1 MYSLVISSK
10 LIIFCIFC
18 LIILVHLITLFL
30 YTRPLFV
37 PYVYKESIDYILV
50 FNFFTSW
57 VKSLLIAYAYV
68 SIELI
73 SSFLLLLLALNA
85 ILATSSENKFCFSL
99 LNRCWIFY
107 INLLFFTIFSWF
119 SFRLSIS
126 GFSTNPFISGWSRL
140 KW

>member
-30 YTRPLFV
+30 YARPLFV

-68 SIELI
+68 SIESI

-99 LNRCWIFY
+99 LNRC
-107 INLLFFTIFSWF
+107 
-119 SFRLSIS
+119 
-126 GFSTNPFISGWSRL
+126 
-140 KW
+140 